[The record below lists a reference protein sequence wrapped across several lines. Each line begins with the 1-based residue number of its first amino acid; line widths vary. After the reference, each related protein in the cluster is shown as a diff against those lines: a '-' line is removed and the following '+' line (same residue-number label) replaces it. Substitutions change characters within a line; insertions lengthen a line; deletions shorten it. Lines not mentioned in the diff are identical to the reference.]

1 MGSTVA
7 VRMAEAKLGPVITD
21 NGNFVVDADFGF
33 SEDPEYLDVA
43 LKAIPGVLETGLFI
57 GYTDTAYIGTAEG
70 VKRLEK

>member
-1 MGSTVA
+1 
-7 VRMAEAKLGPVITD
+7 MAEAKLGPVITD

-33 SEDPEYLDVA
+33 IEDPEGLDAA
-43 LKAIPGVLETGLFI
+43 LRTIPGVLETGLFI